1 MVCDMKKAFVL
12 LGLVFCISGC
22 SLNENDN
29 DMDSAYES
37 LDNEEKAIGGDVDE
51 VYDLLESSKIT
62 IPKYFK
68 NKEFKID
75 GIIISAVSNGRY
87 YIFRAP
93 KGIDTL
99 VEGEMYIYESFDSL
113 TMKYNPDLMC
123 GDGKMDDTEIRGEY
137 RPGEIEFQ
145 FAKTRLNLEDIP
157 YGFEPIV
164 IDNKGYEIPGWTD
177 GRYYIYKAVYK
188 EYEDWYICDKT
199 DNSVIRYEPSFMTG
213 KAPE

>member
-68 NKEFKID
+68 NKGSRYLSYRYRFNEKY
-75 GIIISAVSNGRY
+75 ISVFVSR
-87 YIFRAP
+87 
-93 KGIDTL
+93 
-99 VEGEMYIYESFDSL
+99 S
-113 TMKYNPDLMC
+113 
-123 GDGKMDDTEIRGEY
+123 
-137 RPGEIEFQ
+137 
-145 FAKTRLNLEDIP
+145 TR
-157 YGFEPIV
+157 
-164 IDNKGYEIPGWTD
+164 T
-177 GRYYIYKAVYK
+177 
-188 EYEDWYICDKT
+188 
-199 DNSVIRYEPSFMTG
+199 
-213 KAPE
+213 